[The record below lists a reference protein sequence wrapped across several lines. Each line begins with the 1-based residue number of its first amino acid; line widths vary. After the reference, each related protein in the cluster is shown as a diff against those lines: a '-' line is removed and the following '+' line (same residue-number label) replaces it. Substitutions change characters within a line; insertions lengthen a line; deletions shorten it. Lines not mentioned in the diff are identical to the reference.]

1 VGQPWHREARN
12 SLNQKITPDSVTQRS
27 TRSIY
32 RSPGGFL
39 TTDNS
44 GTILEVKPEA
54 AVLLHTSLQRLPG
67 KSLSAFI
74 HARHQEN
81 FKYLLTLLTE
91 PDLAY
96 EWEAV
101 LHLRNGKTIPASFE
115 ISTHLTSAKQLELHW
130 FIRDISEQAG
140 VRHARDRIHTELE
153 RQFQNRT
160 NELIQLN
167 EKLAFETGGRKRAE
181 EALRQARE
189 ELESRVTERTTE
201 LAVANERLQTEL
213 TERKRAEAAAAQR
226 AREFGALHTATAVL
240 LSTLELEPL
249 LGQILDAATSAI
261 PAAEKGTL
269 HLIAKD
275 TGQLEMR
282 AFIGYTDPRIR
293 KFANPGSRGYV
304 VKAVQNQVPQLIHDV
319 QTDPLVRYEGQ
330 IPEVRAIRS
339 AVVAPL
345 LLEQEVLGALSLEA
359 SAKSAF
365 TTDDLRVLVSFAA
378 TATAAIRNAQLHAEV
393 QKLAITDVLT
403 GLYNRRGFFELGR
416 HEVERT
422 RRFRHP
428 LSTVWLD
435 VDNFKHIN
443 DTYGHHIGDRV
454 LKAVAECLNTN
465 TRDVD
470 ILGRYG
476 GDEFAILLPETDLS
490 VAKAVAERLRLQVT
504 KTSVTVNGTPV
515 DVSVSIGV
523 SKATEEINGLET
535 LLKRA
540 DAAMYAAKQAGGNCV
555 KVESV

>member
-1 VGQPWHREARN
+1 L
-12 SLNQKITPDSVTQRS
+12 SQKNPTDTVTQRS
-27 TRSIY
+27 ARSIY
-32 RSPGGFL
+32 RSPGGYL
-39 TTDNS
+39 TTDSS
-44 GTILEVKPEA
+44 GVILEVKPETA
-54 AVLLHTSLQRLPG
+54 LLLHTSLQRLVG
-67 KSLSAFI
+67 KSLSTFI
-74 HARHQEN
+74 HARYLEN
-81 FKYLLTLLTE
+81 FNFLLSLLTE
-91 PDLAY
+91 PEQAY

-101 LHLRNGKTIPASFE
+101 IQLRTGKTIPVSLV
-115 ISTHLTSAKQLELHW
+115 ISTHLSSDKKLQIQWL
-130 FIRDISEQAG
+130 IRDVSEQAH
-140 VRHARDRIHTELE
+140 VRHAREQNHNELE
-153 RQFQNRT
+153 RQFKNRT

-167 EKLAFETGGRKRAE
+167 EKLAFESGGRKRSE

-189 ELESRVTERTTE
+189 EMESHVKERTIE
-201 LAVANERLQTEL
+201 LAIANERLQTEL
-213 TERKRAEAAAAQR
+213 TERKRAETAAAQR
-226 AREFGALHTATAVL
+226 AREFSALHTATSVL

-249 LGQILDAATSAI
+249 LSQILDAATSAI
-261 PAAEKGTL
+261 PAAEKGTI
-269 HLIAKD
+269 HLVAKD

-304 VKAVQNQVPQLIHDV
+304 VKAVQNHVPQLIHDV
-319 QTDPLVRYEGQ
+319 QTDPLVRYDGQ

-345 LLEQEVLGALSLEA
+345 LLDQDVLGALSLEA

-365 TTDDLRVLVSFAA
+365 TADDLRVLVSFAA

-416 HEVERT
+416 HEIERT
-422 RRFRHP
+422 RRFGHP
-428 LSTVWLD
+428 LSTIWVD

-454 LKAVAECLNTN
+454 LKAVAECLRTN

-476 GDEFAILLPETDLS
+476 GDEFAILLPETDLLL
-490 VAKAVAERLRLQVT
+490 AGNVAERLRHQVT
-504 KTSVTVNGTPV
+504 LTSVTVDGAPV

-523 SKATEEINGLET
+523 SKATEETNTLEL
-535 LLKRA
+535 LLKRS

-555 KVESV
+555 KVEPV

>member
-1 VGQPWHREARN
+1 M
-12 SLNQKITPDSVTQRS
+12 
-27 TRSIY
+27 
-32 RSPGGFL
+32 

-44 GTILEVKPEA
+44 GIILKVEPEI

-67 KSLSAFI
+67 KPLSTFI
-74 HARHQEN
+74 NSRYHESYQV
-81 FKYLLTLLTE
+81 LLGLLAKPE
-91 PDLAY
+91 REY

-101 LHLRNGKTIPASFE
+101 LQLRSGKTIPASF
-115 ISTHLTSAKQLELHW
+115 IIKTSLSPEKHVQASWL
-130 FIRDISEQAG
+130 IRDISEQAR
-140 VRHARDRIHTELE
+140 VRHARERIHTELE

-181 EALRQARE
+181 EALHQARE
-189 ELESRVTERTTE
+189 ELESRVKERTTE
-201 LAVANERLQTEL
+201 LAVTNERMQTEL
-213 TERKRAEAAAAQR
+213 VERKRAEASAAQR
-226 AREFGALHTATAVL
+226 AREFSALHTATAVL

-304 VKAVQNQVPQLIHDV
+304 VKAVQNHVPQLIHDV

-365 TTDDLRVLVSFAA
+365 TGDDLRVLVSFAA

-416 HEVERT
+416 HEIERT
-422 RRFRHP
+422 RRFGHP
-428 LSTVWLD
+428 LSFIWVD

-443 DTYGHHIGDRV
+443 DTHGHHIGDRV
-454 LKAVAECLNTN
+454 LKAVAESLNSN

-476 GDEFAILLPETDLS
+476 GDEFAILLPETDLQ
-490 VAKAVAERLRLQVT
+490 VAMNVAERLRLQVT
-504 KTSVTVNGTPV
+504 KASVTVDNAPV

-523 SKATEEINGLET
+523 STVTETTIGLDP

-555 KVESV
+555 KVEAG